1 MWPLGF
7 PLTSQMDSVHS
18 LPLHSPPAWSYS
30 SPASV
35 NGAPHPHCMV
45 RAVGSRAAQKD
56 GALPQGGRDP
66 PLKAPHW
73 SLTLLLSLCPLQ
85 FLALKVGNSTDFL
98 SKFSFSLVALGLRCC
113 AGFSP
118 AVESGAT
125 LQLQCTAFSLQW
137 LLLCSTGCRALR
149 LQYSWLLGSRA

>member
-98 SKFSFSLVALGLRCC
+98 SKFSFFLFGCARSSLLCRLFASCGEWGYSPVAVHSFLTAVASLVQHRLQGTQASVLVALGL
-113 AGFSP
+113 
-118 AVESGAT
+118 
-125 LQLQCTAFSLQW
+125 
-137 LLLCSTGCRALR
+137 
-149 LQYSWLLGSRA
+149 